1 MYIKKV
7 KQTNHMDPCTLAL
20 ETDKQMMEFYEK
32 WDNESVEEFYD
43 DVEKMNIQLDEFF
56 LKSPPTPNLNLTL
69 SLFTNLSI
77 SGILA

>member
-43 DVEKMNIQLDEFF
+43 DVEKMNIQLM
-56 LKSPPTPNLNLTL
+56 K
-69 SLFTNLSI
+69 
-77 SGILA
+77 